1 MLVDIQSSEAIR
13 GKQKSENMN
22 ALKDPENSSFE
33 AVLNG
38 SRNQK
43 L

>member
-1 MLVDIQSSEAIR
+1 MLVEIQSSEAIR
-13 GKQKSENMN
+13 GKQKSEAVNV
-22 ALKDPENSSFE
+22 LKDPENSSSE